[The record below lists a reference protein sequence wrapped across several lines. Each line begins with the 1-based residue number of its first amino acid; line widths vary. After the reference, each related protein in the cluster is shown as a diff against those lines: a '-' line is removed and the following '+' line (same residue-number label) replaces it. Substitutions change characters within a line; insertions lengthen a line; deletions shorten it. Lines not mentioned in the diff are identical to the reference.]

1 MDVSADAGTRRSLM
15 TAEEVAERLG
25 GVSVKWVWAQTR
37 AGKIPHVKLGRLRRY
52 RPETIE
58 AWLAGLEQGG
68 DD

>member
-1 MDVSADAGTRRSLM
+1 MGVSADADTGRRLM

-52 RPETIE
+52 RPETID

-68 DD
+68 DE